1 MTKLITPLSPTEMG
15 FNDAA
20 QGFFDMNADLR
31 EKPKTPSL
39 RLKSVIAESLQPG
52 RAPST
57 HPRKEL
63 NPIAPH

>member
-31 EKPKTPSL
+31 QKPKTPSL
-39 RLKSVIAESLQPG
+39 RLKSVLAESLT
-52 RAPST
+52 RALSP
-57 HPRKEL
+57 HPREEH